1 MLQDYEGEEA
11 KLPKG
16 ENGLLGAIENPGESE
31 RGACRPATRI
41 QSSCFPSSYCKQRM
55 REQIEQLAQR
65 GAVSVRTPDEV
76 YARQKIEV
84 KLVA

>member
-1 MLQDYEGEEA
+1 VREARADLQ
-11 KLPKG
+11 
-16 ENGLLGAIENPGESE
+16 
-31 RGACRPATRI
+31 RI